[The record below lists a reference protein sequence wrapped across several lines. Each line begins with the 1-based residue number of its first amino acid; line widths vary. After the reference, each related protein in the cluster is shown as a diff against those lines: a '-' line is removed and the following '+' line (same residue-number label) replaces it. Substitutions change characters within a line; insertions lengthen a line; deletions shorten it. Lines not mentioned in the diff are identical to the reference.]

1 MTSNSIQN
9 HNLMSLIK
17 ERRSVRIFNGN
28 RITKEMILQF
38 IEAAIWAPTGC
49 NNQELR
55 FLILDK
61 KEDIQGMLPFKP
73 FFRGVSAMV
82 LTFCDMS
89 LPMSRILYI
98 QNRHERHLR
107 YVDTGLALAN
117 MILYA
122 KSQGVDSCIFNL
134 SEYHFGVAPRRKNL
148 GQRLI
153 YRLRRKFGLCRYIEQ
168 NFEHYLRNQLRIPS
182 HLKIT
187 CGVAFGYAKITPDVR
202 EEVHGGRKVMRD
214 ELEKYIIRTR

>member
-1 MTSNSIQN
+1 MTSNNIQN
-9 HNLMSLIK
+9 QNLMPLIK
-17 ERRSVRIFNGN
+17 ERRSVRIFNGSK
-28 RITKEMILQF
+28 IPEGLILQF

-61 KEDIQGMLPFKP
+61 EEEIQGMMPFKP
-73 FFRGVSAMV
+73 FFRGVSTMALV
-82 LTFCDMS
+82 FCDMS
-89 LPMSRILYI
+89 LPMSRILYR
-98 QNRHERHLR
+98 QNRSERHLC

-117 MILYA
+117 MILFA

-134 SEYHFGVAPRRKNL
+134 SEYHMQQRKKRKNL
-148 GQRLI
+148 GQRMI
-153 YRLRRKFGLCRYIEQ
+153 DTFKRKFGLHRYIEE

-187 CGVAFGYAKITPDVR
+187 CGVAFGYAKIKPDVLKA
-202 EEVHGGRKVMRD
+202 VHGGRKVMRD
-214 ELEKYIIRTR
+214 KLENYIIRTH